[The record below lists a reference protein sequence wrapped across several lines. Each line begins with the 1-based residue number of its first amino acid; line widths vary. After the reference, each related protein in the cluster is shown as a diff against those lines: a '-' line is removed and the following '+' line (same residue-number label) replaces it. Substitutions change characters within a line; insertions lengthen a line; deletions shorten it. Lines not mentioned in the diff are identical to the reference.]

1 MPARKLI
8 ARIIVLL
15 LLVILIA
22 GVIYAWQAFPI
33 ISGYGAKNMASAV
46 YVQHRDPATIL
57 KEDLGEFPFTIGTYT
72 VDRKDSSVTGS
83 VWGLAKRKA
92 IYRTGLGCT
101 LVNDI
106 TEEELRS
113 QVYRLTATTPIQTGS
128 LPWPYGDLTN
138 YSVPPGVNRH
148 LLHEAMGHAMH
159 AQKDG
164 K

>member
-15 LLVILIA
+15 LLIVLIA
-22 GVIYAWQAFPI
+22 GIIYAWQAFPI

-57 KEDLGEFPFTIGTYT
+57 KEDLGEFPFTIGKYM

-92 IYRTGLGCT
+92 IYRTGLGST

-106 TEEELRS
+106 TEKELRS
-113 QVYRLTATTPIQTGS
+113 QVYQLAESSPVPTDR
-128 LPWPYGDLTN
+128 LPWPYGDQTN
-138 YSVPPGVNRH
+138 DSIPPGINRQ
-148 LLHEAMGHAMH
+148 LLQKAMDHAMQ
-159 AQKDG
+159 AQ
-164 K
+164 